1 MGRPRKVPSKDNLTE
16 KQLAIYNYIKECVQI
31 RNYPPSVRD
40 ICTEVGLKSTSSV
53 FSYLNDLEQAGLIRK
68 DPYHPR
74 AIEILDKSHSGKAS
88 KAVRQRSFLPYIAH
102 LLKKV

>member
-1 MGRPRKVPSKDNLTE
+1 MGRPRKVPNKDNLTE

-68 DPYHPR
+68 DPSHPR
-74 AIEILDKSHSGKAS
+74 AIEILDKTHSHTGKAS
-88 KAVRQRSFLPYIAH
+88 KSSKTKELSSVP
-102 LLKKV
+102 

>member
-1 MGRPRKVPSKDNLTE
+1 MGRPRKVPNKDNLTE

-68 DPYHPR
+68 DPSHPR
-74 AIEILDKSHSGKAS
+74 AIEILDKSHTGN
-88 KAVRQRSFLPYIAH
+88 RYRSRRYPY
-102 LLKKV
+102 LCRRER